1 MRPGVGPALR
11 QPLAE
16 ITHGRSYGAAI
27 WIISGRALACQHT
40 QRHSGFICL
49 PQRFGSQRLA
59 PYLRRIVIPS
69 SPLFSR
75 WIEHALD
82 VAVQCPHDADPR
94 KHRRAAELDHQHHW
108 ANFMVE
114 TGHLPSWPLMEIRRP
129 WSSSS
134 QMFSTVPAFP
144 SVRTTALPTSS
155 VCACSNLA
163 RITDA

>member
-82 VAVQCPHDADPR
+82 VAVNALMTPI
-94 KHRRAAELDHQHHW
+94 RA
-108 ANFMVE
+108 NIVGPPSSTTSI
-114 TGHLPSWPLMEIRRP
+114 TGRILWWR
-129 WSSSS
+129 
-134 QMFSTVPAFP
+134 
-144 SVRTTALPTSS
+144 
-155 VCACSNLA
+155 LA
-163 RITDA
+163 ICLHGL

>member
-27 WIISGRALACQHT
+27 WIISGRALACLHT

-94 KHRRAAELDHQHHW
+94 KHLGPPSSTTSI
-108 ANFMVE
+108 
-114 TGHLPSWPLMEIRRP
+114 TGRILWWR
-129 WSSSS
+129 
-134 QMFSTVPAFP
+134 
-144 SVRTTALPTSS
+144 
-155 VCACSNLA
+155 LA
-163 RITDA
+163 ICLHGL